1 MVELTEEQ
9 RDALQEYAGR
19 PLPMT
24 DPATRQTFVL
34 IPQQLYESLVD
45 YDDSPWTDDEMDALA
60 VEVDAMLDDDMAVED
75 DE

>member
-1 MVELTEEQ
+1 MIELTAEQ
-9 RDALQEYAGR
+9 REALQERIGQ

-34 IPQQLYESLVD
+34 IPQELYDSLTE

-60 VEVDAMLDDDMAVED
+60 VEVDAMLEDDMAVED